1 MSPSTAAPRV
11 GEIMQNYYLPCLRP
25 SPVSWDERVN
35 RPGKELHPI
44 ARQQGGGEGAWQV
57 DQKEEGGD
65 GTETRVG
72 LHPVLR

>member
-1 MSPSTAAPRV
+1 
-11 GEIMQNYYLPCLRP
+11 MQNCYLPCLRP
-25 SPVSWDERVN
+25 SPVSWDEGVD

-44 ARQQGGGEGAWQV
+44 ARQQGGVGEGAWLWQE
-57 DQKEEGGD
+57 DQKEEGGE